1 MGRITLD
8 TRCDP
13 ERYEGKWYNVWL
25 ENGYFHPV
33 ADADRVPFSIVI
45 PPPNI
50 TDVLH
55 LGHALNNTLQDLFIR
70 WKRMEGYNT
79 LWLPGTDH
87 AGIATQ
93 HMVVE
98 GLRSEGKT
106 KEDIGREKFV
116 ELLWDWKRR
125 KGGRIVEQLKLMGS
139 SCDWERE
146 RFTMDEMLSRAVRE
160 VFVRLYNEGLIYRGK
175 YIINW
180 CPKCLTAL
188 SDDEVTHKE
197 QKGHLWYLR
206 YPFKGRRG
214 DYVVVATTRPETM
227 LGDTAVAVNPS
238 DDRYKGMIGETLVL
252 PIIGREIPV
261 IADEMVDPE
270 FGTGAV
276 KVTPAHD
283 PNDFEIG
290 KKHGLPSV
298 VVMDENALMN
308 ENAGDFA
315 GLDRYDAREKIVERM
330 KSLGLIE
337 RIEDYTHSVGHC
349 YRCHTEVE
357 PYLSDQWFVRM
368 KPLSEPAIAVVERGI
383 VRFHPPR
390 WKKVYLEWMHN
401 IKDWCISR
409 QIWWGHRIPV
419 WWCDECGGFTVAVDE
434 PKVCSHCGSN
444 RLHQDSDVLD
454 TWFSSWLWPFSTM
467 GWPAITDDLQ
477 YFYPTDILVTAPEII
492 FFWVARMIMAGI
504 HFTGQVPF
512 FDVLIHGTVRD
523 KLGRKMSKS
532 LGNGIDPVEVIEK
545 YGKDALRYTLISQST
560 QGQDLFISVRD
571 FELGRNFVN
580 KLWNA
585 VRFAFL
591 NIDGQ
596 YNWYE
601 IQDISPT
608 LLVNRW
614 ILSRLEKAKAEISN
628 SLSDFRVGEASRRL
642 YQFFW
647 NEFCDWYLEGIKPV
661 LAKQETKPEIEKTL
675 LYTIDNI
682 LRLYHPIIPFVTEEL
697 WQKLKEN
704 YVGGMESKHLIVADW
719 PDPYDFY
726 IDEDAEREFELTKQI
741 VYAIRNIRGELSIPR
756 GKKAEAFF
764 VLRDKSLIPILER
777 NNSLLLFLA
786 ELSDVKIVDRKPDG
800 AVGSAIMGD
809 VELYIPLAGLVDIES
824 EVRRIRKEIE
834 RLSGI
839 LSSTQRRLSDA
850 NFTKKAPE
858 EVVDR
863 ERKKVDELRAKI
875 DKLNRTLSELTSI

>member
-1 MGRITLD
+1 MGRIILD
-8 TRCDP
+8 TKCDP
-13 ERYEGKWYNVWL
+13 KRYEDKWYSVWM
-25 ENGYFHPV
+25 ENGYFHPGV
-33 ADADRVPFSIVI
+33 DTDKVPFSIVI
-45 PPPNI
+45 PPPNV

-55 LGHALNNTLQDLFIR
+55 VGHALNNTLQDLFIR
-70 WKRMEGYNT
+70 WRRMEGYNT

-98 GLRSEGKT
+98 ELRSEGKT
-106 KEDIGREKFV
+106 KEDIGRERLV
-116 ELLWDWKRR
+116 ELLWDWKRT
-125 KGGRIVEQLKLMGS
+125 KGGRIIEQLKLMGC

-188 SDDEVTHKE
+188 SDDEVKHKE
-197 QKGHLWYLR
+197 QKGFLWYFR
-206 YPFKGRRG
+206 YPFRDRKG
-214 DYVVVATTRPETM
+214 DYVIVATTRPETM
-227 LGDTAVAVNPS
+227 LGDTAVAVNPA
-238 DDRYKGMIGETLVL
+238 DERYRDVIGKTLVL

-290 KKHGLPSV
+290 KEHNLPAI
-298 VVMDENALMN
+298 VVMDEHSVMN
-308 ENAGDFA
+308 ENAGEFA

-337 RIEDYTHSVGHC
+337 KIEDYTHSVGHC

-368 KPLSEPAIAVVERGI
+368 KPLSEPAIAVVERDI

-401 IKDWCISR
+401 IRDWCISR
-409 QIWWGHRIPV
+409 QIWWGHRMPV
-419 WWCDECGGFTVAVDE
+419 WWCDECGEFTVAVE
-434 PKVCSHCGSN
+434 KPKVCPHCGSD
-444 RLHQDSDVLD
+444 RLHQETDVLD

-467 GWPAITDDLQ
+467 GWPDITDDLQ
-477 YFYPTDILVTAPEII
+477 HFYPTDILVTAPEII

-532 LGNGIDPVEVIEK
+532 LGNGIDPVEIIEE

-596 YNWYE
+596 YSWYE

-608 LLVNRW
+608 LPINRW
-614 ILSRLEKAKAEISN
+614 ILSRLEKAKADISN

-661 LAKQETKPEIEKTL
+661 LGNQDTKPEIEKTL

-682 LRLYHPIIPFVTEEL
+682 LRLYHPVIPFVTEEL
-697 WQKLKEN
+697 WQKLRGN
-704 YVGGMESKHLIVADW
+704 YIGGMESEHLVVADW

-726 IDEDAEREFELTKQI
+726 IDEDAEREFELIKQI

-756 GKKAEAFF
+756 GKKAELFF
-764 VLRDKSLIPILER
+764 IPRDESLIPILER
-777 NNSLLLFLA
+777 NHSLLLFLA
-786 ELSDVKIVDRKPDG
+786 ELSDMKIANKKPDG
-800 AVGSAIMGD
+800 VVGSAIAGD
-809 VELYIPLAGLVDIES
+809 VEVYIPLEGLVDIES
-824 EVRRIRKEIE
+824 EVRRIKKEIE

-839 LSSTQRRLSDA
+839 FSSTGRRLSDT
-850 NFTKKAPE
+850 NFTQKAPE
-858 EVVDR
+858 DVVER
-863 ERKKVDELRAKI
+863 EKEKLAEIKAKI
-875 DKLNRTLSELTSI
+875 DKLSKTLNDLTSV